1 MARYGQCRAGMIAT
15 TNDSNIW
22 LVVTGT
28 IFFILPYIG
37 NNNNHNW
44 LIFFGTMELLLTFQN
59 SWEFHHPNWRTHIFS
74 EGLKSPTRYAWDE
87 FNVKTW
93 YNPGMK
99 IVGNKSIERC
109 ASQMIWLTLGQSRRS
124 DQQLPQDPFFRITY
138 SLQWSTGLTTLD
150 PCTSNQMQDAPYQLL
165 NALHMCAYGVGVLT
179 CFMAAF
185 VHYIYIVLMKLSLFF
200 LFCCIYIYIHIVHN

>member
-1 MARYGQCRAGMIAT
+1 MIQPW
-15 TNDSNIW
+15 NEDS
-22 LVVTGT
+22 
-28 IFFILPYIG
+28 
-37 NNNNHNW
+37 
-44 LIFFGTMELLLTFQN
+44 
-59 SWEFHHPNWRTHIFS
+59 R
-74 EGLKSPTRYAWDE
+74 
-87 FNVKTW
+87 
-93 YNPGMK
+93 
-99 IVGNKSIERC
+99 NKSIERC

-185 VHYIYIVLMKLSLFF
+185 VHYIYRVLMKLSLFF
-200 LFCCIYIYIHIVHN
+200 LFCCIYIYIYILYITNLRIYIYCIIFYTLQHNARIFAHYIIYTNTSST